1 MQQLGCDPS
10 VWKQMFEKIWEH
22 IYEEEVTEDFN
33 VETLQWEVIKV
44 KDTGYFNEGTLKRMV
59 DFCNQANLSPEMRLE
74 VVKVAA

>member
-33 VETLQWEVIKV
+33 VDTLQWEVIKV
-44 KDTGYFNEGTLKRMV
+44 KDAGYFNE
-59 DFCNQANLSPEMRLE
+59 PEPRDA
-74 VVKVAA
+74 VGGGQSGSRND